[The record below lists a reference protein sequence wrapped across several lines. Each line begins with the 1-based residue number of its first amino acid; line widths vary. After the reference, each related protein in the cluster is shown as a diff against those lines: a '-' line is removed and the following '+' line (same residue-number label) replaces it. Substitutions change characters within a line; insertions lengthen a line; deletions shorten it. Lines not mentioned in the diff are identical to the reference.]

1 MLERIDTHMHAHKH
15 TYTKDHFL
23 KSLKEEVTGKTW
35 YVLIILKRIL
45 NKHGGKVGDWTSLA

>member
-1 MLERIDTHMHAHKH
+1 MLDTHMHAHKH

-45 NKHGGKVGDWTSLA
+45 NKYGGKVGDWTSLA